1 MLISFINNGNSALF
15 LSNQNILRIL
25 ILLTL
30 TSFFTTLIEFF
41 SFTALMGLI
50 DDNLTIPLTAATAI
64 SFFGF
69 ILGFPIN
76 SIFSPLI

>member
-1 MLISFINNGNSALF
+1 MAC
-15 LSNQNILRIL
+15 
-25 ILLTL
+25 
-30 TSFFTTLIEFF
+30 SFFTTLIEFF

-50 DDNLTIPLTAATAI
+50 DDNLTIPLTAAITI
-64 SFFGF
+64 SFCGY